1 MQTHNPRSSFF
12 FRDRGLMLQTTS
24 PSISFFSSNSTML
37 AVPSDFA
44 RKSRAGMRLETT
56 INGSSIPEVELML
69 CCARTCS
76 TPQTR
81 VRIKE
86 IATQGVD
93 WQAFL
98 QLATAHGVRPLV
110 YQSLHSTCWEALPE
124 AARQELSH
132 FYSANSAKNR
142 FLAGELLHILQ
153 LFEAEHILAVPFKG
167 PMLAA
172 VLYGDLAL
180 REFTDLDILIRER
193 DIPKAR
199 EILSNQGY
207 RSNLASA
214 VITPD
219 VNVDELHSASTGI
232 SLELHWQFSP
242 RRFVSSLVAEDVW
255 NGIKPIVIFDRQVWS
270 FSSQDMFLFLAVHGG
285 KHSWSALKWLCDLA
299 EFIRSNPELDWPHLF
314 NRAEALGAARTCRL
328 GIYLAAEL
336 LQAEVPSSIV
346 CAVRE
351 DAQVRRLAQHVRL
364 RIEEPRD
371 VDPIEGQI
379 FNLKLKERLYD
390 KVRYVFLQCT
400 QYSGEEERFLSLPST
415 LSFMYIFV
423 RPIWLLRRYGF
434 SVLKRMGR

>member
-1 MQTHNPRSSFF
+1 MF
-12 FRDRGLMLQTTS
+12 
-24 PSISFFSSNSTML
+24 
-37 AVPSDFA
+37 ASDCA
-44 RKSRAGMRLETT
+44 RKTGAEMRLEAG
-56 INGSSIPEVELML
+56 IGGSWIPEVDLLL

-86 IATQGVD
+86 IATRNLD
-93 WQAFL
+93 WQLFL
-98 QLATAHGVRPLV
+98 QLATSHGIRPLV
-110 YQSLHSTCWEALPE
+110 YQSLHSTCWEAPPE

-153 LFEAEHILAVPFKG
+153 LFEAQHILAVPFKG
-167 PMLAA
+167 PVLAA

-180 REFTDLDILIRER
+180 REFTDLDILIREP

-207 RSNLASA
+207 RSSMASA
-214 VITPD
+214 VITAD

-232 SLELHWQFSP
+232 SVELHWQFSP
-242 RRFVSSLVAEDVW
+242 RRFVSSMVAEHVW
-255 NGIKPIVIFDRQVWS
+255 NGIEPTVILGRKVWS

-285 KHSWSALKWLCDLA
+285 KHSWSVLKWLCDLA
-299 EFIRSNPELDWPHLF
+299 EFIRSNPDLDWPRLF
-314 NRAEALGAARTCRL
+314 KRAEALGAGRTCRL

-336 LQAEVPSSIV
+336 MQAKVPSSVV

-351 DAQVRRLAQHVRL
+351 DAQVRRLAQEVRQ
-364 RIEEPRD
+364 RIQEPRD
-371 VDPIEGQI
+371 VDPIEDQI
-379 FNLKLKERLYD
+379 FNLRLKERFHD

-400 QYSGEEERFLSLPST
+400 RYSGEEERFLSLPST

-434 SVLKRMGR
+434 SVLKRMVR

>member
-1 MQTHNPRSSFF
+1 
-12 FRDRGLMLQTTS
+12 
-24 PSISFFSSNSTML
+24 
-37 AVPSDFA
+37 
-44 RKSRAGMRLETT
+44 MRLEAG
-56 INGSSIPEVELML
+56 IGGSWIPEVDLLL

-86 IATQGVD
+86 IATRNLD
-93 WQAFL
+93 WQLFL
-98 QLATAHGVRPLV
+98 QLATSHGIRPLV
-110 YQSLHSTCWEALPE
+110 YQSLHSTCWEAPPE

-153 LFEAEHILAVPFKG
+153 LFEAQHILAVPFKG
-167 PMLAA
+167 PVLAA

-180 REFTDLDILIRER
+180 REFTDLDILIREP

-207 RSNLASA
+207 RSSMASA
-214 VITPD
+214 VITAD

-232 SLELHWQFSP
+232 SVELHWQFSP
-242 RRFVSSLVAEDVW
+242 RRFVSSMVAEHVW
-255 NGIKPIVIFDRQVWS
+255 NGIEPTVILGRKVWS

-285 KHSWSALKWLCDLA
+285 KHSWSVLKWLCDLA
-299 EFIRSNPELDWPHLF
+299 EFIRSNPDLDWPRLF
-314 NRAEALGAARTCRL
+314 KRAEALGAGRTCRL

-336 LQAEVPSSIV
+336 MQAKVPSSVV

-351 DAQVRRLAQHVRL
+351 DAQVRRLAQEVRQ
-364 RIEEPRD
+364 RIQEPRD
-371 VDPIEGQI
+371 VDPIEDQI
-379 FNLKLKERLYD
+379 FNLRLKERFHD

-400 QYSGEEERFLSLPST
+400 RYSGEEERFLSLPST

-434 SVLKRMGR
+434 SVLKRMVR

>member
-1 MQTHNPRSSFF
+1 
-12 FRDRGLMLQTTS
+12 
-24 PSISFFSSNSTML
+24 
-37 AVPSDFA
+37 
-44 RKSRAGMRLETT
+44 MRLETR
-56 INGSSIPEVELML
+56 ISGSSTPEVDLML
-69 CCARTCS
+69 CCARTRS

-93 WQAFL
+93 WRAFV
-98 QLATAHGVRPLV
+98 QLATSHGVRPLV
-110 YQSLHSTCWEALPE
+110 YQSLHSACWEALPE

-142 FLAGELLHILQ
+142 FLAGELLYILQ

-167 PMLAA
+167 PVLAA
-172 VLYGDLAL
+172 VFYRDLAL
-180 REFTDLDILIRER
+180 REFTDLDILIREP

-207 RSNLASA
+207 RSSMASG

-219 VNVDELHSASTGI
+219 VNVDELHSALTGI
-232 SLELHWQFSP
+232 SVELHWQFSP
-242 RRFVSSLVAEDVW
+242 RRFVSSLAAEHVW
-255 NGIKPIVIFDRQVWS
+255 NGIEPIVILGRQVWS

-285 KHSWSALKWLCDLA
+285 KHSWSSLKWLCDLA
-299 EFIRSNPELDWPHLF
+299 EFIRSNPELDWPRLF
-314 NRAEALGAARTCRL
+314 KRAEALGAARTCRL

-336 LQAEVPSSIV
+336 MQAEVPSSVV

-351 DAQVRRLAQHVRL
+351 DAQVRLLAQEVRQ
-364 RIEEPRD
+364 RIQETRD

-379 FNLKLKERLYD
+379 FNLRLKERFRD

-400 QYSGEEERFLSLPST
+400 QYSGEEERFLPLPST
-415 LSFMYIFV
+415 LSFIYIFV

-434 SVLKRMGR
+434 SVLKRMAR

>member
-1 MQTHNPRSSFF
+1 
-12 FRDRGLMLQTTS
+12 
-24 PSISFFSSNSTML
+24 
-37 AVPSDFA
+37 
-44 RKSRAGMRLETT
+44 MRLETR
-56 INGSSIPEVELML
+56 ISGSSTPEVDLML
-69 CCARTCS
+69 CCARTRS

-93 WQAFL
+93 WRAFV
-98 QLATAHGVRPLV
+98 QLATSHGVRPLV
-110 YQSLHSTCWEALPE
+110 YQSLHSACWEALPE

-142 FLAGELLHILQ
+142 FLAGELLYILQ

-167 PMLAA
+167 PVLAA
-172 VLYGDLAL
+172 VFYRDLAL
-180 REFTDLDILIRER
+180 REFTDLDILIREP

-207 RSNLASA
+207 RSSMASG

-219 VNVDELHSASTGI
+219 VNVDELHSALTGI
-232 SLELHWQFSP
+232 SVELHWQFSP
-242 RRFVSSLVAEDVW
+242 RRFVSSLAAEHVW
-255 NGIKPIVIFDRQVWS
+255 NGIEPIVILGRQVWS

-285 KHSWSALKWLCDLA
+285 KHSWSSLKWLCDLA
-299 EFIRSNPELDWPHLF
+299 EFIRSNPELDWPRLF
-314 NRAEALGAARTCRL
+314 KRAEALGAARTCRL

-336 LQAEVPSSIV
+336 MQAEVPSSVV

-351 DAQVRRLAQHVRL
+351 DAQVRLLAQEVRQ
-364 RIEEPRD
+364 RIQETRD

-379 FNLKLKERLYD
+379 FNLRLKERFRD

-400 QYSGEEERFLSLPST
+400 QYSGEEERFLPLPST
-415 LSFMYIFV
+415 LSFIYIFV

-434 SVLKRMGR
+434 SVLKRMVR

>member
-1 MQTHNPRSSFF
+1 
-12 FRDRGLMLQTTS
+12 
-24 PSISFFSSNSTML
+24 
-37 AVPSDFA
+37 
-44 RKSRAGMRLETT
+44 MRLETR
-56 INGSSIPEVELML
+56 ISGSSIPEVDLML
-69 CCARTCS
+69 YCARTCS

-93 WQAFL
+93 WRAFV
-98 QLATAHGVRPLV
+98 QLATSHGVRPLV
-110 YQSLHSTCWEALPE
+110 YQSLHTICWEALPE

-167 PMLAA
+167 PVLAA

-180 REFTDLDILIRER
+180 REFTDLDILIREP

-207 RSNLASA
+207 RSSMASG

-219 VNVDELHSASTGI
+219 VNVDELHSALTGI
-232 SLELHWQFSP
+232 SVELHWQLSP
-242 RRFVSSLVAEDVW
+242 RRFVSSLAAEHVW
-255 NGIKPIVIFDRQVWS
+255 NGIEPIVILGRQVWS

-285 KHSWSALKWLCDLA
+285 KHSWSLLKWLCDLA
-299 EFIRSNPELDWPHLF
+299 EFIRSNPELDWPRLF
-314 NRAEALGAARTCRL
+314 KRAEALGAARTCRL

-336 LQAEVPSSIV
+336 MQAEVPSSVV

-351 DAQVRRLAQHVRL
+351 DAQVRHLAQEVRQ
-364 RIEEPRD
+364 RIQETRD

-379 FNLKLKERLYD
+379 FNLRLKERFRD

-400 QYSGEEERFLSLPST
+400 QYSGEEERFLPLPST
-415 LSFMYIFV
+415 LSFIYIFV

-434 SVLKRMGR
+434 SVLKRMVR

>member
-1 MQTHNPRSSFF
+1 
-12 FRDRGLMLQTTS
+12 
-24 PSISFFSSNSTML
+24 
-37 AVPSDFA
+37 
-44 RKSRAGMRLETT
+44 MRLEMT
-56 INGSSIPEVELML
+56 INGSSIPEVDLML

-76 TPQTR
+76 TPQMRAR
-81 VRIKE
+81 VKE

-98 QLATAHGVRPLV
+98 QLVTSHGVRPLV
-110 YQSLHSTCWEALPE
+110 YQSLHSACWEALPE

-142 FLAGELLHILQ
+142 FLAGELLYILQ

-167 PMLAA
+167 PVLTA
-172 VLYGDLAL
+172 VIYGDLAL
-180 REFTDLDILIRER
+180 REFTDLDILIREP

-207 RSNLASA
+207 RSSMASG

-219 VNVDELHSASTGI
+219 VNVDELHSALTGI
-232 SLELHWQFSP
+232 SVELHWQFSP
-242 RRFVSSLVAEDVW
+242 RRFVSSLAAEHVW
-255 NGIKPIVIFDRQVWS
+255 NGIEPIVILGRQVWS

-285 KHSWSALKWLCDLA
+285 KHSWSSLKWLCDLA
-299 EFIRSNPELDWPHLF
+299 EFIRSNPELDWPRLF
-314 NRAEALGAARTCRL
+314 KRAEALGAARTCRL

-336 LQAEVPSSIV
+336 MQAEVPSSVV

-351 DAQVRRLAQHVRL
+351 DAQVRRLAQEVRQ
-364 RIEEPRD
+364 RVQETRD
-371 VDPIEGQI
+371 VDPIESQI
-379 FNLKLKERLYD
+379 FNLRLKERFRD

-400 QYSGEEERFLSLPST
+400 QYSGEEERFLPLPST
-415 LSFMYIFV
+415 LSFIYIFV

-434 SVLKRMGR
+434 SVLKRMVR

>member
-1 MQTHNPRSSFF
+1 
-12 FRDRGLMLQTTS
+12 
-24 PSISFFSSNSTML
+24 
-37 AVPSDFA
+37 
-44 RKSRAGMRLETT
+44 MRLETR
-56 INGSSIPEVELML
+56 ISGSSTPEVDLML
-69 CCARTCS
+69 CCARTRS

-93 WQAFL
+93 WRAFV
-98 QLATAHGVRPLV
+98 QLATSHGVRPLV
-110 YQSLHSTCWEALPE
+110 YQSLHSACWEALPE

-142 FLAGELLHILQ
+142 FLAGELLYILQ

-167 PMLAA
+167 PVLAA
-172 VLYGDLAL
+172 VFYRDLAL
-180 REFTDLDILIRER
+180 REFTDLDILIREP

-207 RSNLASA
+207 RSSMASG

-219 VNVDELHSASTGI
+219 VNVDELHSALTGI
-232 SLELHWQFSP
+232 SVELHWQFSP
-242 RRFVSSLVAEDVW
+242 RRFVSSLAAEHVW
-255 NGIKPIVIFDRQVWS
+255 NGIEPIVILGRQVWS

-285 KHSWSALKWLCDLA
+285 KHSWSSLKWLCDLA
-299 EFIRSNPELDWPHLF
+299 EFIRSNPELDWPRLF
-314 NRAEALGAARTCRL
+314 KRAEALGAARTCRL

-336 LQAEVPSSIV
+336 MQAEVPSSVV

-351 DAQVRRLAQHVRL
+351 DAQVRLLAQEVRQ
-364 RIEEPRD
+364 RIQETRD

-379 FNLKLKERLYD
+379 FNLRLKERFRD

-400 QYSGEEERFLSLPST
+400 QYSGEEERFLPLPST
-415 LSFMYIFV
+415 LSFIYIFV

-434 SVLKRMGR
+434 SVLKRMMR

>member
-1 MQTHNPRSSFF
+1 
-12 FRDRGLMLQTTS
+12 
-24 PSISFFSSNSTML
+24 
-37 AVPSDFA
+37 
-44 RKSRAGMRLETT
+44 MRLEMT
-56 INGSSIPEVELML
+56 INGSSIPEVDLML

-76 TPQTR
+76 TPQMRAR
-81 VRIKE
+81 VKE

-98 QLATAHGVRPLV
+98 QLVTSHGVRPLV
-110 YQSLHSTCWEALPE
+110 YQSLHSACWEALPE

-142 FLAGELLHILQ
+142 FLAGELLYILQ

-167 PMLAA
+167 PVLTA
-172 VLYGDLAL
+172 VIYGDLAL
-180 REFTDLDILIRER
+180 REFTDLDILIREP

-207 RSNLASA
+207 RSSMASG

-219 VNVDELHSASTGI
+219 VNVDELHSALTGI
-232 SLELHWQFSP
+232 SVELHWQFSP
-242 RRFVSSLVAEDVW
+242 RRFVSSLAAEHVW
-255 NGIKPIVIFDRQVWS
+255 NAIEPIVILGRQVWS

-285 KHSWSALKWLCDLA
+285 KHSWSSLKWLCDLA
-299 EFIRSNPELDWPHLF
+299 EFIRSNPELDWPRLF
-314 NRAEALGAARTCRL
+314 KRAEALGAGRTCRL

-336 LQAEVPSSIV
+336 MQAEVPSSVV

-351 DAQVRRLAQHVRL
+351 DAQVRRLAQEVRQ
-364 RIEEPRD
+364 RIQETRD

-379 FNLKLKERLYD
+379 FNLRLKERFRD

-400 QYSGEEERFLSLPST
+400 QYSGEEERFLPLPST
-415 LSFMYIFV
+415 LSFIYIFV

-434 SVLKRMGR
+434 SVLKRMVR

>member
-1 MQTHNPRSSFF
+1 
-12 FRDRGLMLQTTS
+12 
-24 PSISFFSSNSTML
+24 
-37 AVPSDFA
+37 
-44 RKSRAGMRLETT
+44 MRLEMT
-56 INGSSIPEVELML
+56 INGSSIPEVDLML
-69 CCARTCS
+69 CCARTCC
-76 TPQTR
+76 TPQMR

-98 QLATAHGVRPLV
+98 QLATSHGVRPLV

-142 FLAGELLHILQ
+142 FFAGELLHILQ

-167 PMLAA
+167 PVLAA
-172 VLYGDLAL
+172 VLYGDLGL
-180 REFTDLDILIRER
+180 REFTDLDILIREP

-214 VITPD
+214 AITPD
-219 VNVDELHSASTGI
+219 VNNDELYSASTRI
-232 SLELHWQFSP
+232 SVELHWQFSP

-255 NGIKPIVIFDRQVWS
+255 NGIKPIVIFGREVWS

-285 KHSWSALKWLCDLA
+285 KHSWSSLKWLCDLA
-299 EFIRSNPELDWPHLF
+299 EFVRSNPELDWSGLF
-314 NRAEALGAARTCRL
+314 KRAEALGAARTCRL

-336 LQAEVPSSIV
+336 LQADVPSSV
-346 CAVRE
+346 ACAARE
-351 DAQVRRLAQHVRL
+351 DAQVRPLAQDVRL
-364 RIEEPRD
+364 RIQEPRS

-379 FNLKLKERLYD
+379 FNLRLKERFHD

-400 QYSGEEERFLSLPST
+400 RYSGEEERFLSLPST

-434 SVLKRMGR
+434 SVLKRMVR